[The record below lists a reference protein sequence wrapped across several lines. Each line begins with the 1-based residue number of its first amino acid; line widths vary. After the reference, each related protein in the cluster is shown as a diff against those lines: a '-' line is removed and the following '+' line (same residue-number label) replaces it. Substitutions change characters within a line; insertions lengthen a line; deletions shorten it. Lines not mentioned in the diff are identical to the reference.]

1 MADFKCISVHD
12 AKLRMQS
19 ETVKFVD
26 IRDSHSFD
34 NEHVEGAFHLT
45 NDNIGQF
52 IKDVDFKI
60 PLFIICYSGFGSKG
74 VAQYLAD
81 QGYIQSYSVDGGF
94 SAWKVAS
101 LND

>member
-1 MADFKCISVHD
+1 MADFKCISVND

-26 IRDSHSFD
+26 IRDAHSFD
-34 NEHVEGAFHLT
+34 TNHIEGAFHLT

-52 IKDVDFKI
+52 IEDVDFNI
-60 PLFIICYSGFGSKG
+60 PLFIICYSGIGSKG

-81 QGYIQSYSVDGGF
+81 QGYTQSCSIDGGF
-94 SAWKVAS
+94 SAWKLAS